1 MRVEEVDSCLKVKK
15 RIVIFTKKTFNYL
28 MLPFGH
34 IGVTLGLF
42 FVVGLFLPG
51 LKTIIDLRYLA
62 IGAILP
68 DLIDKPPGMVIFA
81 SIITTGRMIGH
92 TFLFSFLLFLVGLY
106 SYGKQRDIIILSL
119 SIGSLFHLIE
129 DQLWRVP
136 KILFWPLKG
145 LSFPKDTIDYVGI
158 EQLSTLFK
166 KCIILNFSHSSIPE
180 IFGLGVIVILI
191 LHWLIKRLGQNKF

>member
-136 KILFWPLKG
+136 KILFW
-145 LSFPKDTIDYVGI
+145 V
-158 EQLSTLFK
+158 FK
-166 KCIILNFSHSSIPE
+166 KICVSKKILLF
-180 IFGLGVIVILI
+180 L
-191 LHWLIKRLGQNKF
+191 LIKKN